1 MTHTVPCPECRRPAR
16 VRDTFTLQRSAGPVR
31 FLRVQCDGSL
41 AFLVN
46 AEEMGS
52 ARQQRQQADPVDPV
66 DETAL
71 HPPAPPPWPGDW
83 EANTATTS

>member
-1 MTHTVPCPECRRPAR
+1 MTHTVPCPECHRPAH
-16 VRDTFTLQRSAGPVR
+16 VLDSFTLQRSAGPVR

-46 AEEMGS
+46 AEEMGNTP
-52 ARQQRQQADPVDPV
+52 QQGQANPVDPV

-71 HPPAPPPWPGDW
+71 HPAAPPPGPGGS
-83 EANTATTS
+83 EANTATTP

>member
-1 MTHTVPCPECRRPAR
+1 VL
-16 VRDTFTLQRSAGPVR
+16 DSFTLQRSTGPVR

-52 ARQQRQQADPVDPV
+52 ASQPPQTDPVEPV
-66 DETAL
+66 DEMA
-71 HPPAPPPWPGDW
+71 
-83 EANTATTS
+83 

>member
-1 MTHTVPCPECRRPAR
+1 MTHTVPCPECHRPAQ
-16 VRDTFTLQRSAGPVR
+16 VLDSFTLQRSTGPVR

-52 ARQQRQQADPVDPV
+52 ASQPPQTDPVEPV

-71 HPPAPPPWPGDW
+71 HPAAPPPWPSDS
-83 EANTATTS
+83 EANTATTP

>member
-1 MTHTVPCPECRRPAR
+1 MTHTVPCPECHRPAH
-16 VRDTFTLQRSAGPVR
+16 VLDSFTLQRSTGPVR

-52 ARQQRQQADPVDPV
+52 ASQPPQTDPVEPV
-66 DETAL
+66 DEMA
-71 HPPAPPPWPGDW
+71 
-83 EANTATTS
+83 

>member
-1 MTHTVPCPECRRPAR
+1 MTHTVPCPECHRPAQ
-16 VRDTFTLQRSAGPVR
+16 VLDSFTLQRSTGPVR

-52 ARQQRQQADPVDPV
+52 ASQPPQADPLEPV
-66 DETAL
+66 DEMA
-71 HPPAPPPWPGDW
+71 
-83 EANTATTS
+83 